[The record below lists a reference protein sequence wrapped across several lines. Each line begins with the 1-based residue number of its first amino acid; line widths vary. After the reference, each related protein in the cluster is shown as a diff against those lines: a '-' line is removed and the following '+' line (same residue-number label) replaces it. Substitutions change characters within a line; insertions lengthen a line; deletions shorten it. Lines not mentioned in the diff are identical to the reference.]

1 MRPTVADDPP
11 CPLGTGD
18 ISAPRR
24 QGRPVR
30 WAGFAHVCQ
39 SDRLMPRRSTV
50 IGSWSLAG
58 CCTPMQRAAGIWGST
73 ARERLRDQDAA
84 REGCVTDR
92 DGSGSTGRPHPAA
105 DRRPTGAG
113 CHVGLPCRAR
123 SSAPTPGVPDSPRRR
138 DRVASAGTA
147 EPSERRSCRSDPSPA
162 GSSLRASRME
172 HGNEDS

>member
-92 DGSGSTGRPHPAA
+92 DGSGSTGRPASSGGPAP
-105 DRRPTGAG
+105 DR
-113 CHVGLPCRAR
+113 CRLSRGPAVPSQVVRFHARRTRQPSAAR
-123 SSAPTPGVPDSPRRR
+123 SCSVGRHRRA
-138 DRVASAGTA
+138 V
-147 EPSERRSCRSDPSPA
+147 
-162 GSSLRASRME
+162 RASIMSIGSVARRE
-172 HGNEDS
+172 LFASLTDGARK

>member
-1 MRPTVADDPP
+1 LRPTVADDPP

-58 CCTPMQRAAGIWGST
+58 CCRPMQRAAGIWGST
-73 ARERLRDQDAA
+73 APERLRDQDAA

-92 DGSGSTGRPHPAA
+92 DSSGSTGRPASSGGPAP
-105 DRRPTGAG
+105 DRCPAVTWASRAEPGRPSHAG
-113 CHVGLPCRAR
+113 RTRQPSAAR
-123 SSAPTPGVPDSPRRR
+123 SCSVGRHRRA
-138 DRVASAGTA
+138 V
-147 EPSERRSCRSDPSPA
+147 
-162 GSSLRASRME
+162 RASVMSIGAVARRE
-172 HGNEDS
+172 LFASLTDGARK